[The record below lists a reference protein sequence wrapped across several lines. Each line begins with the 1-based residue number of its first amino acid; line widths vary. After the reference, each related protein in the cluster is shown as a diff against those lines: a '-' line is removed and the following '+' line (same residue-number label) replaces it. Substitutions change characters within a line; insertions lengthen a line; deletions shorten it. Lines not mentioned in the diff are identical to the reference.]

1 VHRGDGGISTK
12 EYLNDISFFNFSIWN
27 FYNTKLLYI
36 VIITIGFIITGYN
49 VAICSGEMT
58 MSLADWK
65 EREKEQRRN
74 DIIDVAMK
82 LFYSEGY
89 DNVSMSDIAAKVGL
103 KKPTLYLYFKNKESL
118 FFAIVIR
125 GSMIRNP
132 MVRKEADKYK
142 AGQEKL
148 GAVTRALGQFNAKY
162 PEYNWADY
170 FFRSGKFNLEDLE
183 NEDIKKIL
191 DLQREMF
198 DTISGCI
205 KSGMDDGTYLPDVD
219 PLGVAVF
226 ITMVIEGTFNLRPDF
241 KYVLECGGV
250 DKAKFAMDTARLTR
264 RAIMNED
271 KANRNNP

>member
-1 VHRGDGGISTK
+1 
-12 EYLNDISFFNFSIWN
+12 
-27 FYNTKLLYI
+27 
-36 VIITIGFIITGYN
+36 
-49 VAICSGEMT
+49 

-65 EREKEQRRN
+65 EREKEQRCN

-82 LFYSEGY
+82 LFYSKGY
-89 DNVSMSDIAAKVGL
+89 DSVSMSDIAKKVGL

-125 GSMIRNP
+125 GAMIRNP
-132 MVRKEADKYK
+132 MVRKEAEKCGT
-142 AGQEKL
+142 GQEKL
-148 GAVTRALGQFNAKY
+148 GAATRAIGQFNDKY

-170 FFRSGKFNLEDLE
+170 FFRSGKFDLENLE

-198 DTISGCI
+198 DIISGCI

-219 PLGVAVF
+219 PLGAAVL
-226 ITMVIEGTFNLRPDF
+226 ITMVVEGTFNIRPDF

-250 DKAKFAMDTARLTR
+250 DREKFAMDTARLMR

-271 KANRNNP
+271 KAKRIKF